1 MPRDPKTDR
10 PKIKLPKAKAKVAA
24 DVPVAETSDRPRGTI
39 RLRTGFTLPKG
50 WS

>member
-10 PKIKLPKAKAKVAA
+10 PKIKLPKAKAAA
-24 DVPVAETSDRPRGTI
+24 DMPVTETSDRPRGTI
-39 RLRTGFTLPKG
+39 RLRTGFTLPKA